1 MNTQCCFQKSLKWQR
16 CHFDAQSSEVFF
28 QKKKNPDEFN
38 FQRFSAHLLTI
49 FLCFFLED
57 MSLLWLKE
65 SWTFPLDS
73 FLCKH
78 ERTRVDKFSDKVLQM
93 YSIEFRSKKKEK
105 KERKC
110 QCFICHC
117 NTDAW
122 ASVYN
127 FSSLSSYRSLEL
139 LKVLTLR

>member
-28 QKKKNPDEFN
+28 QKKKTNPDEFN
-38 FQRFSAHLLTI
+38 FQRFSAHLLTFFI
-49 FLCFFLED
+49 CFLED

-78 ERTRVDKFSDKVLQM
+78 ERTRVDNFSDKVLQM
-93 YSIEFRSKKKEK
+93 YSIEFRPKKKKRK
-105 KERKC
+105 KENVNALC
-110 QCFICHC
+110 V
-117 NTDAW
+117 T
-122 ASVYN
+122 V
-127 FSSLSSYRSLEL
+127 
-139 LKVLTLR
+139 TLMRGPRCTIFHHFRVTGH